1 MFNYEQIKKF
11 TDVEILIYNYIM
23 QNSQNIRYMTIRELA
38 DAVHVSTSAIMR
50 FCKKLDCEGYAEFKV
65 QFKMH
70 LEEIKEKQPLNDIS
84 EIIHY
89 FQSVNNEEFEQNI
102 SQVAQLVS
110 QAKQIIFVGIGT
122 SGILGKYGAR
132 YFSNIG
138 KFSYFIDDPFYPN
151 IGGISDDAVVIMLS
165 VSGETEQTLNLARF
179 FLQQRCT
186 LVSITNSTNSTLAK
200 MSQYNLSY
208 YMTNQKNQKEYD
220 ITTQVPVVFILEYIG
235 RRLTLNA

>member
-220 ITTQVPVVFILEYIG
+220 ITTQVPVVFILE
-235 RRLTLNA
+235 R

>member
-220 ITTQVPVVFILEYIG
+220 ITTQVPVVFILESIG

>member
-200 MSQYNLSY
+200 MSQYNL
-208 YMTNQKNQKEYD
+208 
-220 ITTQVPVVFILEYIG
+220 
-235 RRLTLNA
+235 

>member
-220 ITTQVPVVFILEYIG
+220 ITTQVPVVFILESIG
-235 RRLTLNA
+235 RRQTLNE

>member
-208 YMTNQKNQKEYD
+208 YMTNQKNQKEYVD
-220 ITTQVPVVFILEYIG
+220 
-235 RRLTLNA
+235 N

>member
-220 ITTQVPVVFILEYIG
+220 ITTQVPVVFIL
-235 RRLTLNA
+235 